1 MRSTKPRHSISALVM
16 ILGFLPQLA
25 SAEIRCGW
33 VDNPTPGN
41 WWLTDRDG
49 EWTLML
55 QGNGDRDNGFL
66 DIPRTWNFQD
76 QWRKTNGS
84 YGYGCGCFEGEID
97 KASNW
102 VTKLTMLKAK
112 DLEVCEGDPAL
123 PTR

>member
-1 MRSTKPRHSISALVM
+1 MRSLKLLYFISALVLT
-16 ILGFLPQLA
+16 LGFLPQLA

-66 DIPRTWNFQD
+66 DVPSTWDFQD
-76 QWRKTNGS
+76 QWRETNGS
-84 YGYGCGCFEGEID
+84 YGYGCGCFEGEVD
-97 KASNW
+97 KTTNW
-102 VTKLTMLKAK
+102 VTKITMLKAK
-112 DLEVCEGDPAL
+112 TLEVCEGDPAL
-123 PTR
+123 PSR

>member
-1 MRSTKPRHSISALVM
+1 MRSTKPRYSISALVM

-66 DIPRTWNFQD
+66 DIPKTWNFQD
-76 QWRKTNGS
+76 QWRKNNGS

-112 DLEVCEGDPAL
+112 DLVVCEGDPAL